1 MGKTS
6 EDRFKILISMLRRQ
20 EKACD
25 KYRRGEGVDH
35 DLSNVRYFQSHIE
48 IALNDAKLIEISGS
62 VIKLMEIEVNLE
74 TILQVHWITCCDSTL
89 EKARLKR
96 TKFDRIYIQTSQ
108 ELLSIEGM
116 GKSVFPVM
124 KFINWVITCG

>member
-1 MGKTS
+1 MEKTS
-6 EDRFKILISMLRRQ
+6 EDRFKILISMLRRH

-25 KYRRGEGVDH
+25 KCKRGEGVDH

-48 IALNDAKLIEISGS
+48 IDLKDGNLIELSGS
-62 VIKLMEIEVNLE
+62 VIKLMEAEVNLE
-74 TILQVHWITCCDSTL
+74 TILQVYWITCCDNTL

-108 ELLSIEGM
+108 LLLPIEGM
-116 GKSVFPVM
+116 GQSVFPVM
-124 KFINWVITCG
+124 QFINWAITCG